1 MEITKEEIRQMVYNA
16 VDKLSQKEHK
26 FLIPSI
32 EVRDEVIIENND
44 VENPFGYVSKEEL
57 GLFLEKIGI
66 EPEEFFDDD

>member
-32 EVRDEVIIENND
+32 EVSDEVIIENND
-44 VENPFGYVSKEEL
+44 AENPFGYVSKEEL